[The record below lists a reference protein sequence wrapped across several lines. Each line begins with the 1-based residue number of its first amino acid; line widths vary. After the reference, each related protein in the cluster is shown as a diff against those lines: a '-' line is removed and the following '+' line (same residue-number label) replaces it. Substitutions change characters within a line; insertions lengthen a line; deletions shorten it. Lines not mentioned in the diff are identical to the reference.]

1 MSVIGIL
8 DRIIQRKK
16 QTALSAAEQY
26 HALVRSVANGSEVDC
41 DDAATIIDDANKTA
55 ADFERDV
62 ETQGARIGL
71 AAQLKHKQALQ
82 KQMPKLESVER
93 QAAEHYARVVAEA
106 SSKLNEAKKAKRDVE
121 LELLGLTQIEGRLR
135 ESCLDASLLQRE
147 TELSAQRTKLVQQR
161 RPLEEDLSR
170 STNTVQSYQS
180 SVDALNRKIADRNN
194 DAVAKASYKRDLA
207 LNEQALRQSQSV
219 LDQLQK
225 AVHDIDSELSPVD
238 QSLAAIRLKKLEVY
252 ACDGWLGF

>member
-62 ETQGARIGL
+62 EIQQERIGL
-71 AAQLKHKQALQ
+71 AIQLKHKQALE

-93 QAAEHYARVVAEA
+93 QAGEHYARVLSEA
-106 SSKLNEAKKAKRDVE
+106 SERLNAAKKAKRDIELSLMGLSQVE
-121 LELLGLTQIEGRLR
+121 VRLR
-135 ESCLDASLLQRE
+135 DSCLDQSLLARE
-147 TELSAQRTKLVQQR
+147 RELMATRMALHQQR
-161 RPLEEDLSR
+161 RPLSEDLDRAKNAVHSHA
-170 STNTVQSYQS
+170 S
-180 SVDALNRKIADRNN
+180 SVAALRTKIERAKN
-194 DAVAKASYKRDLA
+194 DQLVHQSYKRDLPQF
-207 LNEQALRQSQSV
+207 ETALRQSQHV
-219 LDQLQK
+219 LDQLTQ
-225 AVHDIDSELSPVD
+225 AIENIDEQIQPLDREL
-238 QSLAAIRLKKLEVY
+238 ATIREKKLLV
-252 ACDGWLGF
+252 

>member
-62 ETQGARIGL
+62 EIQQDRIGL
-71 AAQLKHKQALQ
+71 AAQLKHKQALE
-82 KQMPKLESVER
+82 KQLPKLEQAER
-93 QAAEHYARVVAEA
+93 IASQNYERVVSEA
-106 SSKLNEAKKAKRDVE
+106 ATKLNSAQRAKRDVE
-121 LELLGLTQIEGRLR
+121 LELLGLTQIEVRLR
-135 ESCLDASLLQRE
+135 ESCLDASLLARE
-147 TELSAQRTKLVQQR
+147 AELNAKRTKLVQQL

-170 STNTVQSYQS
+170 SANTVQSYQS
-180 SVDALNRKIADRNN
+180 SVDALHRKIADRNN

-207 LNEQALRQSQSV
+207 LNETALRQSQHV

-225 AVHDIDSELSPVD
+225 AVNDIDEQIQPLDQELAS
-238 QSLAAIRLKKLEVY
+238 IRLKKLEV
-252 ACDGWLGF
+252 

>member
-62 ETQGARIGL
+62 EIQQDRIGL

-82 KQMPKLESVER
+82 KQMPKLEQAER
-93 QAAEHYARVVAEA
+93 IASENYERVVSEA
-106 SSKLNEAKKAKRDVE
+106 SSKLNEAKRAKRALESELLSLSYVEGKLSETCLDETLLAREVE
-121 LELLGLTQIEGRLR
+121 LTSKRMTLIQ
-135 ESCLDASLLQRE
+135 
-147 TELSAQRTKLVQQR
+147 KR
-161 RPLEEDLSR
+161 RPLEEDYR
-170 STNTVQSYQS
+170 HSTALVSASHARIAGLQSQIERTSNNKLAQVEY
-180 SVDALNRKIADRNN
+180 RKDL
-194 DAVAKASYKRDLA
+194 AKAEQSLA
-207 LNEQALRQSQSV
+207 HEQSV
-219 LDQLQK
+219 GKQLEIVIGK
-225 AVHDIDSELSPVD
+225 INDELSPID
-238 QSLAAIRLKKLEVY
+238 DELAKIRLRKLEV
-252 ACDGWLGF
+252 

>member
-1 MSVIGIL
+1 MSVSGIL
-8 DRIIQRKK
+8 DRIIARKK
-16 QTALSAAEQY
+16 QATLSAAEQY

-62 ETQGARIGL
+62 ETQQVRIAL
-71 AAQLKHKQALQ
+71 AAHLRHKKTLES
-82 KQMPKLESVER
+82 QMPKLEQAER
-93 QAAEHYARVVAEA
+93 IASENYQRVVSEA
-106 SSKLNEAKKAKRDVE
+106 SSRLIEAQRAKRDVE
-121 LELLGLTQIEGRLR
+121 HELLQLTQIEVRLR
-135 ESCLDASLLQRE
+135 ETCLDSTLLARE
-147 TELSAQRTKLVQQR
+147 TELNAQRIRLIQQL

-170 STNTVQSYQS
+170 AANSVQSFQS
-180 SVDALNRKIADRNN
+180 SADALNRKIADRNN

-225 AVHDIDSELSPVD
+225 AVNDIDEQLQPLD
-238 QSLAAIRLKKLEVY
+238 EQLGLIRQRKLEV
-252 ACDGWLGF
+252 

>member
-1 MSVIGIL
+1 MSVSGIL
-8 DRIIQRKK
+8 DRIIARKK
-16 QTALSAAEQY
+16 QATLSAAEQY

-62 ETQGARIGL
+62 ETQQVRIAL
-71 AAQLKHKQALQ
+71 AAQLRHKKTLES
-82 KQMPKLESVER
+82 QMPKLESVER
-93 QAAEHYARVVAEA
+93 QASEHYSRVVSEA
-106 SSKLNEAKKAKRDVE
+106 SERLNAAKKAKRDVE
-121 LELLGLTQIEGRLR
+121 SELLGLTQIEGRLR
-135 ESCLDASLLQRE
+135 ESCLDTTLLARE
-147 TELSAQRTKLVQQR
+147 TELSSQRTKLIQQR

-170 STNTVQSYQS
+170 AANSVQSFQS
-180 SVDALNRKIADRNN
+180 SLNALNRKIADRNN

-225 AVHDIDSELSPVD
+225 AVNDIDEQLQPLD
-238 QSLAAIRLKKLEVY
+238 EQLGLIRQRKLEV
-252 ACDGWLGF
+252 

>member
-62 ETQGARIGL
+62 EIQQDRIGL

-82 KQMPKLESVER
+82 KQMPKLEQAER
-93 QAAEHYARVVAEA
+93 IASENYERVVSEA
-106 SSKLNEAKKAKRDVE
+106 SSKLNEAKRAKRALESELLSLSYVEGKLSETCLDETLLAREVE
-121 LELLGLTQIEGRLR
+121 LTSKRMTLIQ
-135 ESCLDASLLQRE
+135 
-147 TELSAQRTKLVQQR
+147 KR
-161 RPLEEDLSR
+161 RPLEEDYR
-170 STNTVQSYQS
+170 HSTALVSASHARIAGLQSQIERTSNNKLAQVEY
-180 SVDALNRKIADRNN
+180 RKDL
-194 DAVAKASYKRDLA
+194 AKAEQSLA
-207 LNEQALRQSQSV
+207 HEQSV
-219 LDQLQK
+219 GKQLEIVIGK
-225 AVHDIDSELSPVD
+225 INDELSPID
-238 QSLAAIRLKKLEVY
+238 DELATIRLKKLE
-252 ACDGWLGF
+252 L